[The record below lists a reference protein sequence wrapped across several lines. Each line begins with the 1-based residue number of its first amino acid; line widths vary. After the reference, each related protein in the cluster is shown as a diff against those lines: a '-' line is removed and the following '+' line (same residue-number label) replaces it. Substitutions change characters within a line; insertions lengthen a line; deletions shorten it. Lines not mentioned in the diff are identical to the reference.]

1 MYRPDYGGQQR
12 GIHIQRGLEV
22 EGLTGGAG
30 GAGEDTKWRIL
41 RIRGLVEENQQKP
54 EAGRTN
60 HGAENNRYMARAQML
75 TRSLHLEQ
83 IQSAI

>member
-1 MYRPDYGGQQR
+1 M
-12 GIHIQRGLEV
+12 EN
-22 EGLTGGAG
+22 T
-30 GAGEDTKWRIL
+30 EDQV
-41 RIRGLVEENQQKP
+41 VEENQQKQ